1 MKECFDI
8 FVVLQNYNDM
18 ITKIFSKGVQSGGSP
33 ASPSLGFCS
42 GDRLLFFSTYNER
55 QVK

>member
-18 ITKIFSKGVQSGGSP
+18 ITKIFSKGVQTGGSP

-42 GDRLLFFSTYNER
+42 GDHLLFFFTYNER